1 MQDALRAL
9 RVRRRAKQSNSHKLQ
24 QTAKPD
30 EHVYEQDHLLDHG
43 MDYNWDQQD
52 L

>member
-1 MQDALRAL
+1 MQDAWQAL
-9 RVRRRAKQSNSHKLQ
+9 QVKRQAKQSNSHKQQ

-30 EHVYEQDHLLDHG
+30 EHVYEQDHLLDLG
-43 MDYNWDQQD
+43 MDCNWDQQD